1 MLKGKSVLLKFLR
14 RPEPEAEN
22 PGERAGQLYDLG
34 MNCAQ
39 AVLQATTGNE
49 DPALLA
55 MAKGFGAGVGGS
67 KCLCGA
73 ISGGVMALG
82 LKGKEGKAG
91 ALVAAF
97 REKNRVTCC
106 IALTRPFKWK
116 SKEHLANCRQLTVE
130 TAELVAKLLK

>member
-1 MLKGKSVLLKFLR
+1 MLKRLFR
-14 RPEPEAEN
+14 HQRAAADH
-22 PGERAGQLYDLG
+22 PGERAGQLYDQG

-39 AVLQATTGNE
+39 AVLQATTGSD

-55 MAKGFGAGVGGS
+55 IAKGFGAGVGGS

-82 LKGKEGKAG
+82 LKGREKKSGD
-91 ALVAAF
+91 LVAAF

-116 SKEHLANCRQLTVE
+116 SKEHLAHCRRLTVE
-130 TAELVAKLLK
+130 TAESVAKLLDGK

>member
-1 MLKGKSVLLKFLR
+1 MLLKFLR
-14 RPEPEAEN
+14 RPQPAAES
-22 PGERAGQLYDLG
+22 PGERAGQLYDQG

-39 AVLQATTGNE
+39 AVLQATTGSE

-73 ISGGVMALG
+73 VAGGVMALG
-82 LKGKEGKAG
+82 LKGREKRAG
-91 ALVAAF
+91 ELVTAF

-106 IALTRPFKWK
+106 VALTRPYTWK
-116 SKEHLANCRQLTVE
+116 SKEHFANCRRITVE
-130 TAELVAKLLK
+130 TAEVVARLLRK

>member
-1 MLKGKSVLLKFLR
+1 MLKRLFLR
-14 RPEPEAEN
+14 KAPAADQ
-22 PGERAGQLYDLG
+22 PGERAGQLYDQG

-39 AVLQATTGNE
+39 AVLQATTGST

-73 ISGGVMALG
+73 VSGGVMALG
-82 LKGKEGKAG
+82 LKGREKQAE
-91 ALVAAF
+91 ALVTAF
-97 REKNRVTCC
+97 RQKNRVTCC

-116 SKEHLANCRQLTVE
+116 SKEHLAHCRRLTVE
-130 TAELVAKLLK
+130 TAEMVARLLDGQ

>member
-1 MLKGKSVLLKFLR
+1 MLKRLFLQKT
-14 RPEPEAEN
+14 PAAEN
-22 PGERAGQLYDLG
+22 SGERAGQLYDQG

-39 AVLQATTGNE
+39 AVLQATTGSD

-73 ISGGVMALG
+73 VSGGVMALG
-82 LKGKEGKAG
+82 LKGRERKAG
-91 ALVAAF
+91 ELVAAF

-106 IALTRPFKWK
+106 IALTRPFKWR

>member
-1 MLKGKSVLLKFLR
+1 MLRKLLR
-14 RPEPEAEN
+14 RPQTAAEN
-22 PGERAGQLYDLG
+22 PGERAGQLYDQG

-39 AVLQATTGNE
+39 AVLHATTGSD

-55 MAKGFGAGVGGS
+55 IAKGFGGGVGGA

-82 LKGKEGKAG
+82 LTGKEKRAG
-91 ALVAAF
+91 ELVAAF

-106 IALTRPFKWK
+106 IALTRPYKWK
-116 SKEHLANCRQLTVE
+116 SKEHLVNCRRLTVE
-130 TAELVAKLLK
+130 TAEMVAKLLK